1 MNKKFI
7 NGFLLASL
15 VVGSGGILSSC
26 KDYDDDIDQLRQEV
40 AVNKSAIEDIN
51 SKIAAGAILESVEP
65 NATNTGI
72 IVTVTKNGSKQ
83 TFEIKNG
90 VNGTDADVWTI
101 EQDANGAYMWAK
113 NGVLTNYPAQGPK
126 GDKGDQG
133 ETGAQGPQG
142 PAGEQGPAG
151 PQGPAGADGTNGADG
166 AQGPAGPTGPQGPQ
180 GEPGVQGNYW
190 APNADGTELV
200 EHVWNAETKKYEAT
214 ANTVKIA
221 ITYPGITA
229 VVDNGY
235 VYLNG
240 VETGKDADGNP
251 IYGKVAISRSGLLTG
266 LGFIPALYLDG
277 VEGTRFA
284 YVNEN
289 YLSPVTSG
297 KSGNVTING
306 ASVAYEIPAASKW
319 AFNTNANSPYQ
330 LSENAEANFN
340 LNPDNANIE
349 GVKFNFLPIANIET
363 VSASRAAAPE
373 LVIKSTEDKNGKL
386 VVTYNVNNPA
396 SMAYTE
402 NGKNTLPVTALN
414 ATLKEDADV
423 NAADVTGVVTS
434 DYFSL
439 VMSRVKF
446 SALSFT
452 GTADLHL
459 ATTGADAIEQKGG
472 KVIKL
477 AYTQAEKYDLSKNIR
492 ICYQQ
497 ADFGKNLGTAAE
509 KQMSL
514 KEAADKWG
522 LTVTYSMMNY
532 TIGDSKTNDSQYAS
546 IDANGVVVLKY
557 LNANNQWVSCSG
569 ADDNKGSRSAIGR
582 HPVVMVNLCNGTNV
596 VLTGY
601 VMFEITDVTPA
612 ISNKGIVLATGEP
625 MPYLCTSTNKVVST
639 WATTTSKVLSVLEMS
654 EEQFKSSYA
663 LEAGTTY
670 VKAADWT
677 ADDEKFSKVAGNK
690 YGTLDYNPDSQA
702 GPTNGFLTWNYTLAA
717 ATEIAK
723 LAPSTTASATQELFV
738 KFVNT
743 KNSDDCLY
751 LGVSITILPAPSIS
765 YGTLAENMLV
775 PGTTNQVY
783 MAVRQ
788 VNNDLGV
795 DVTYFQYLLKDYYN
809 GYEIVPSYVGT
820 TGNGYP
826 ALNKMTLPRVYSFA
840 ANNMQMSGLTIN
852 PTADKLFKGTQL
864 IASIDKVTGEV
875 KYEHTASSCELLNS
889 ANGVY
894 AMVQINSTY
903 CNETPA
909 DAGLEFAAEE
919 NNQVRINFRKP
930 MTVTGSNGFEVK
942 PNGIDPTKE
951 VLGNFFSM
959 SDYFGNKFFS
969 KTATGFVENDGL
981 FAYYQIKSIDIDLS
995 KVTVNGV
1002 SFTVENAG
1010 TPVNGVYTVEN
1021 GDGSDLT
1028 VSVLNTVNVVCD
1040 YTNGVLLQATTVS
1053 FPITVNYY
1061 WGTQTVNSS
1070 VIVKPNLNN

>member
-101 EQDANGAYMWAK
+101 EKNANGEWMWAK

-126 GDKGDQG
+126 GDQGDKGDQG
-133 ETGAQGPQG
+133 EQGVPGQDG
-142 PAGEQGPAG
+142 KP
-151 PQGPAGADGTNGADG
+151 GADGKPGQDG
-166 AQGPAGPTGPQGPQ
+166 AP
-180 GEPGVQGNYW
+180 GNYW

-214 ANTVKIA
+214 TNTVKIA

-240 VETGKDADGNP
+240 VEIKKDADGNP
-251 IYGKVAISRSGLLTG
+251 VYGKVAISRSGLLTG

-277 VEGTRFA
+277 VEGARFA

-289 YLSPVTSG
+289 YLSPVASG

-319 AFNTNANSPYQ
+319 AFNTNANSTYQ
-330 LSENAEANFN
+330 LSENAVANFN
-340 LNPDNANIE
+340 LNPGNANLD
-349 GVKFNFLPIANIET
+349 GVEFNFLRIENIET
-363 VSASRAAAPE
+363 VSTSRAADPALE
-373 LVIKSTEDKNGKL
+373 IKSTEEKDGKL
-386 VVTYNVNNPA
+386 VVTYNVSNPA

-402 NGKNTLPVTALN
+402 DGKNTLPVTALN
-414 ATLKEDADV
+414 AKLKKDADA
-423 NAADVTGVVTS
+423 NAAGVTGVVTS

-439 VMSRVKF
+439 VMSRVRF

-472 KVIKL
+472 KLIKL
-477 AYTQAEKYDLSKNIR
+477 AYTQAEKYNLSNNIQ

-514 KEAADKWG
+514 KEAAEKWG
-522 LTVTYSMMNY
+522 LTVTYSMMDY
-532 TIGDSKTNDSQYAS
+532 TIGQSKTHDSQYAS
-546 IDANGVVVLKY
+546 IDANGVIDLKY
-557 LNANNQWVSCSG
+557 LNASNQWVSCG
-569 ADDNKGSRSAIGR
+569 DNDASRSAIGR

-601 VMFEITDVTPA
+601 VMFEITDVAPA
-612 ISNKGIVLATGEP
+612 ISNTGIVLATGEP

-639 WATTTSKVLSVLEMS
+639 WATTTSQVLSVLGKS
-654 EEQFKSSYA
+654 EEQFKSDYA
-663 LEAGTTY
+663 LEIGTY
-670 VKAADWT
+670 VKAANWT
-677 ADDEKFSKVAGNK
+677 EKEQSFTKVANNK
-690 YGTLDYNPDSQA
+690 YGILNYNPDSQA
-702 GPTNGFLTWNYTLAA
+702 GPTNGFLTWNYSLAA

-723 LAPSTTASATQELFV
+723 LTAADKPSTVELFV
-738 KFVNT
+738 KFVNN
-743 KNSDDCLY
+743 KNLDDCLY
-751 LGVSITILPAPSIS
+751 LGVSITILPAPSIT
-765 YGTLAENMLV
+765 YGTLNPNLLV
-775 PGTTNQVY
+775 PGTNDQVS
-783 MAVRQ
+783 MCTLAK
-788 VNNDLGV
+788 NNTQGK
-795 DVTYFQYLLKDYYN
+795 DVTYFQALLESYYTDKT
-809 GYEIVPSYVGT
+809 IVPSYIAP
-820 TGNGYP
+820 TGNKYP
-826 ALNKMTLPRVYSFA
+826 ALSSMTLPREYSFTKA
-840 ANNMQMSGLTIN
+840 QQSGLTIS
-852 PTADKLFKGTQL
+852 TDGSKLLKGTQL
-864 IASIDKVTGEV
+864 VASINKTTGNV
-875 KYEHTASSCELLNS
+875 VFEHTPASLELLNS

-894 AMVQINSTY
+894 ANVQVLSQY
-903 CNETPA
+903 CNEAATVASPA
-909 DAGLEFAAEE
+909 HLDFVEQT
-919 NNQVRINFRKP
+919 NNVVRINFRKP
-930 MTVTGSNGFEVK
+930 VTVVGVNNYEVK
-942 PNGIDPTKE
+942 PDGINPKKE
-951 VLGNFFSM
+951 ALGNFFSM
-959 SDYFGNKFFS
+959 TDYFGNALFNN
-969 KTATGFVENDGL
+969 TAAGYADNQGL
-981 FAYYQIKSIDIDLS
+981 FGYYQIESIKVDLTDLS
-995 KVTVNGV
+995 NNGV
-1002 SFTVENAG
+1002 TFSVEGATSSNNEVYTIENAAG
-1010 TPVNGVYTVEN
+1010 
-1021 GDGSDLT
+1021 DLT
-1028 VSVLNTVNVVCD
+1028 ADVLNDVKVVCD
-1040 YTNGVLLQATTVS
+1040 YTSEVLEQTV
-1053 FPITVNYY
+1053 TVKIPVTVTYY
-1061 WGTQTVNSS
+1061 WGTQKVEATVT
-1070 VIVKPNLNN
+1070 VKPNRNN